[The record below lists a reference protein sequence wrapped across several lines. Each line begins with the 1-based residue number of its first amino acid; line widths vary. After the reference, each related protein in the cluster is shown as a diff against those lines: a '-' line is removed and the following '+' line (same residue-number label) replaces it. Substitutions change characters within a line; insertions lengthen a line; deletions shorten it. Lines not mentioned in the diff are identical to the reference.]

1 MRGCLLAA
9 VLIFAPVAAGAELR
23 PSFVSEMQVPER
35 ATIRPLLEAA
45 CPGGVR
51 EGRDRGRVVF
61 GCGDVFYD
69 EVPLRANKGY
79 PWRDDVAW
87 RADGVLFGHF
97 LSASS
102 EDAIVSGSGV
112 ETHPYLWGGTLLLT
126 KTRGVWKPVWYK
138 MGVIT
143 RHCRR
148 TPLADGRQMLF
159 CEDTDSGMGH
169 AFHML
174 FAVDLLR
181 PKYAWESVV
190 LTADTFDSQMLGAQ
204 TQFIDRVTFGEA
216 GTARGSARHAGVS
229 FGNGPP
235 RPAGVPARYHID
247 LRLVDGRWRATPETV
262 AAAKFFG
269 IR

>member
-1 MRGCLLAA
+1 M
-9 VLIFAPVAAGAELR
+9 
-23 PSFVSEMQVPER
+23 
-35 ATIRPLLEAA
+35 IRPLLEAA

-51 EGRDRGRVVF
+51 AGTEKGRAVF

-79 PWRDDVAW
+79 PWRENVAW
-87 RADGVLFGHF
+87 QADGVLFGHF

-102 EDAIVSGSGV
+102 EDAIVSGSGA
-112 ETHPYLWGGTLLLT
+112 ETHPYLWGSTLLLT
-126 KTRGVWKPVWYK
+126 KSRGVWKPVWYK

-148 TPLADGRQMLF
+148 TPSGDGREILF
-159 CEDTDSGMGH
+159 CEDSDGGMWH

-181 PKYAWESVV
+181 PKHAWESVV
-190 LTADTFDSQMLGAQ
+190 LVADTYASGMLGGAQ
-204 TQFIDRVTFGEA
+204 TQFINWVTFGET
-216 GTARGSARHAGVS
+216 GTARVSARHAGV
-229 FGNGPP
+229 FFRTGPQ
-235 RPAGVPARYHID
+235 RPAGIPVRYQID
-247 LRLVDGRWRATPETV
+247 LRLVDGQWRATAETA
-262 AAAKFFG
+262 AAAKLFG

>member
-1 MRGCLLAA
+1 MA
-9 VLIFAPVAAGAELR
+9 VLFVGPMAAGAELQA
-23 PSFVSEMQVPER
+23 SFASEMRAPER
-35 ATIRPLLEAA
+35 GTMQPLLEAA

-51 EGRDRGRVVF
+51 MGTEKGRAVF

-79 PWRDDVAW
+79 PWREDVAW

-97 LSASS
+97 LSAAS
-102 EDAIVSGSGV
+102 EDAIVSGGGA
-112 ETHPYLWGGTLLLT
+112 ETHPQLYGGTLLLT

-148 TPLADGRQMLF
+148 TPLADGREMLF

-181 PKYAWESVV
+181 PKYAWKSVV
-190 LTADTFDSQMLGAQ
+190 LAADTYDSGMLGGAH
-204 TQFIDRVTFGEA
+204 TQFIDRVTFGEP
-216 GTARGSARHAGVS
+216 GTARVSARHAGVS

-235 RPAGVPARYHID
+235 RPTGVPARYQID
-247 LRLVDGRWRATPETV
+247 LRLVDGRWRATPET
-262 AAAKFFG
+262 AEAAKLFG